1 MRRRFAIVLMFG
13 VMVVAL
19 ATAWSVNA
27 GPALQTNYLTFRAPF
42 GLPGVTLPA
51 GTYAFEMAD
60 TNGSRDV
67 VTVSSRDGSKHYF
80 MGFTREVRRPAGLA
94 VYQSIIVFREGPSD
108 APARIAAWY
117 PAGRAAGREFLYER

>member
-1 MRRRFAIVLMFG
+1 MRTRFMTVLMFG

-27 GPALQTNYLTFRAPF
+27 GPTLQTNYLTFRAPF
-42 GLPGVTLPA
+42 GLPGVSLPA
-51 GTYAFEMAD
+51 GTYVFEMAD

-67 VTVSSRDGSKHYF
+67 VTVASRDGSKHYF
-80 MGFTREVRRPAGLA
+80 MGFTRELRRPAGLPA
-94 VYQSIIVFREGPSD
+94 NQSIVFGEGPSD

-117 PAGRAAGREFLYER
+117 PTGGQAGREFLYER

>member
-1 MRRRFAIVLMFG
+1 MRTRFTIELMFG

-67 VTVSSRDGSKHYF
+67 VTVSSRDGSRHYF
-80 MGFTREVRRPAGLA
+80 MGFTREVPRPAGLR
-94 VYQSIIVFREGPSD
+94 VDQPIVFREGPSD
-108 APARIAAWY
+108 TPARIGAWY
-117 PAGRAAGREFLYER
+117 PAGRPAGREFLYEQ

>member
-19 ATAWSVNA
+19 ATWSVNA
-27 GPALQTNYLTFRAPF
+27 GPTLQTNYLTFRAPF

-51 GTYAFEMAD
+51 GTYTFEMAD
-60 TNGSRDV
+60 TNDSRDV
-67 VTVSSRDGSKHYF
+67 VTVSSRDGSRHYF
-80 MGFTREVRRPAGLA
+80 MGFTREVQRPAGLA
-94 VYQSIIVFREGPSD
+94 ASQSIVFREGPSD
-108 APARIAAWY
+108 WPARIAVWY

>member
-13 VMVVAL
+13 VAVVAL

-67 VTVSSRDGSKHYF
+67 VTVSSRDRSKHYF
-80 MGFTREVRRPAGLA
+80 QGFTREVRRPEGLPA
-94 VYQSIIVFREGPSD
+94 SQSIVFREGPSD
-108 APARIAAWY
+108 TPARIAAWY
-117 PAGRAAGREFLYER
+117 PAGRVDGREFLYER